1 MDERTIAFARLFQG
15 VKEGVYIGALG
26 ANSTSTLAANPHLK
40 EIFGYPHDAAEN
52 LVQPF
57 EPTRF
62 VDPQAR
68 QDFIELLDRDGG
80 VTDHLI
86 RVRRVDGSPIWIE
99 VSATASHR
107 PIHANQTQLAMLHI
121 EALVRDVSERKKRED
136 QTRDGRYQMLQA
148 EKMAALGQ
156 TISGVAHELNNP
168 LATILSWAERLSER
182 NVDDKTKQGLEVI
195 LGESERAARIV
206 RNLLTFARKRQTTR
220 AMVDLN
226 QVARETLALRAYDPS
241 TGSGSPRATS
251 RGEQKVSN
259 IQIVEAFAT
268 GLPDVFADSH
278 QIKQV
283 LLNLLINAE
292 QACIGANG
300 KGTIVVRT
308 SHDTERG
315 SLVLEVS
322 DDGPG
327 IPEERAGKVF
337 DPFFTTKE
345 VGQGTGLGL
354 TVAYA
359 IVQEHGGRIW
369 VESKKGQGATFF
381 IELPVSGQH
390 LNAPAGRTPQ
400 QPISLEAFKGLRVLV
415 VEDEPALAVAV
426 SEALVDA
433 GFTVDRAGDGEEGLT
448 RLTEARYDLIVC
460 DLKMPRIDGMQ
471 FYRAMAA
478 ATPAL
483 ARRVIFVTG
492 DVAGTDAERFLE
504 ETGCRWLSKPFRLG
518 DLLRAARD
526 TLS

>member
-1 MDERTIAFARLFQG
+1 S
-15 VKEGVYIGALG
+15 
-26 ANSTSTLAANPHLK
+26 N
-40 EIFGYPHDAAEN
+40 
-52 LVQPF
+52 
-57 EPTRF
+57 
-62 VDPQAR
+62 
-68 QDFIELLDRDGG
+68 
-80 VTDHLI
+80 
-86 RVRRVDGSPIWIE
+86 
-99 VSATASHR
+99 
-107 PIHANQTQLAMLHI
+107 IHVV
-121 EALVRDVSERKKRED
+121 EAL
-136 QTRDGRYQMLQA
+136 T
-148 EKMAALGQ
+148 
-156 TISGVAHELNNP
+156 
-168 LATILSWAERLSER
+168 
-182 NVDDKTKQGLEVI
+182 
-195 LGESERAARIV
+195 
-206 RNLLTFARKRQTTR
+206 
-220 AMVDLN
+220 
-226 QVARETLALRAYDPS
+226 
-241 TGSGSPRATS
+241 
-251 RGEQKVSN
+251 
-259 IQIVEAFAT
+259 T
-268 GLPDVFADSH
+268 GLPEVFADGH

-308 SHDTERG
+308 THDRDRG
-315 SLVLEVS
+315 SAVLEVS

-327 IPEERAGKVF
+327 IPDDRVGKVF

-369 VESKKGQGATFF
+369 LESKSVQADGGRSGASFF
-381 IELPVSGQH
+381 IELPVTGQH
-390 LNAPAGRTPQ
+390 LNTPPARVPQ

-426 SEALVDA
+426 SEALGDA

-448 RLTEARYDLIVC
+448 RLTEQRYDLIVC

-526 TLS
+526 TLT